1 MLVAKFLCFIKF
13 YIQSRNFINYYP
25 TLLQI
30 HLHFKLFFKCD
41 FPTFFSQG
49 TFSQHMNGFI
59 MASLCIFYCLCF
71 PFPTPLFKSCPGPP
85 VPPSLFLRVP
95 SLAFMSPTF
104 TVCCLFPSLSCPSH
118 GLFPSL
124 MSCLQCLSYGRQCF
138 FSCSDHLYKHFPRRP
153 GDGGGNLTVQSH

>member
-59 MASLCIFYCLCF
+59 MASLCIFYCPC
-71 PFPTPLFKSCPGPP
+71 S
-85 VPPSLFLRVP
+85 S
-95 SLAFMSPTF
+95 
-104 TVCCLFPSLSCPSH
+104 FPSPPLQVLPWSSCSSLPISPCPSH

-124 MSCLQCLSYGRQCF
+124 VSCIQCLSYGRQCF